1 MFVQSNPG
9 AAIASWNLNTHMMIT
24 AASSLQIIIIA
35 TLILVGAA
43 HLPPV
48 RHEKPAGHDR
58 AAARRGSRRRDP
70 EGGCRGPIGLR
81 ASCQP
86 RCFADLHGAV
96 MFDIP
101 GPAC

>member
-1 MFVQSNPG
+1 MSRPWELGAGRASRRRGLRRDRRRRRDRLTARSSLFVQSNPG

-58 AAARRGSRRRDP
+58 AAARRGLAPSR
-70 EGGCRGPIGLR
+70 
-81 ASCQP
+81 
-86 RCFADLHGAV
+86 
-96 MFDIP
+96 
-101 GPAC
+101 